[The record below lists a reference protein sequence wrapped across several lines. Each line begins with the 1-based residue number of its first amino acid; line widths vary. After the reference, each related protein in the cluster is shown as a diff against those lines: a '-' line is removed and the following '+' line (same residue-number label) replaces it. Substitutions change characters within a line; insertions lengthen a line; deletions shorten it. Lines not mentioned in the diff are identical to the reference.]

1 MNVTLPSRFGFDQS
15 FILIGQKVIINRFRG
30 TIMINNVF
38 IMHES
43 GLCLFSR
50 TYGRNL
56 LETDLLSGMLIAIS
70 SFARE
75 LMGEDV
81 NEIRLDCHRI
91 IYKSRRPLI
100 ISVIT
105 PDTRL
110 SKRKLTMVMKKI
122 SQAFF
127 QQFQEHL
134 SQEIIEPQLYTGFT
148 KILDEILLTGKV
160 IRKKDIFWEE
170 EQIMSPIY

>member
-1 MNVTLPSRFGFDQS
+1 
-15 FILIGQKVIINRFRG
+15 
-30 TIMINNVF
+30 MINNVF

-50 TYGRNL
+50 TYGKNPL
-56 LETDLLSGMLIAIS
+56 QTDLFSGMLIAIS

-81 NEIRLDCHRI
+81 NEIRMDCHRI

-110 SKRKLTMVMKKI
+110 SKRKITIIMKKI
-122 SQAFF
+122 GEAFF

-134 SQEIIEPQLYTGFT
+134 LQDIIEPQLYSGFT
-148 KILDEILLTGKV
+148 KILDHLLLTGKV
-160 IRKKDIFWEE
+160 IRKKDIYLE
-170 EQIMSPIY
+170 EQQIMNPIY

>member
-1 MNVTLPSRFGFDQS
+1 
-15 FILIGQKVIINRFRG
+15 
-30 TIMINNVF
+30 MINNVF

-50 TYGRNL
+50 TYGRNP
-56 LETDLLSGMLIAIS
+56 LERDLFSGMLIAIS

-81 NEIRLDCHRI
+81 NEIRLDHHRI
-91 IYKSRRPLI
+91 IYKSIRPLI

-110 SKRKLTMVMKKI
+110 SKRKLTVVMKKI
-122 SQAFF
+122 GQAFF

-134 SQEIIEPQLYTGFT
+134 CQDIIEPQLYSGFT
-148 KILDEILLTGKV
+148 KIIDHLLLTGKV
-160 IRKKDIFWEE
+160 IRKKDIFLEE
-170 EQIMSPIY
+170 EQIMNPIY